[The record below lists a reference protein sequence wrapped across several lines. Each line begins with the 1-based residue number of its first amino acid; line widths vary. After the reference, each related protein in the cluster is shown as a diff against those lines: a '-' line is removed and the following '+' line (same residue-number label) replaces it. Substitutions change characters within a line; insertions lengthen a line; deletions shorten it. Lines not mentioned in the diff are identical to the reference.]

1 MNFPTIVSRRDAVL
15 LALAAVAAG
24 PSTSRADDYP
34 SRPVKIV
41 APFGAGGPTDVYTRS
56 IANELQKSLG
66 QTFFIEDRPGAG
78 TTIGTDLV
86 AHAAPDGY
94 TLLMVSG
101 TQTVNETL
109 YAQKPYQLM
118 RDLTPVAPLMDTDLV
133 LVVHPSVPAK
143 TLQELLALAKAKPGT
158 LNYGS
163 SGPGSNY
170 HMAAELLKS
179 LTGIDIVHV
188 PYKGST
194 GMRSDILSGQIQ
206 MLFDAIPTMAP
217 TVQSGMV
224 RALATSGRTRSPILP
239 DVPTFTEA
247 GVAGFQAT
255 LWVGFMAPKATPQ
268 PIVDQL
274 SRTITDILK
283 RPEIKDAW
291 EKQGATPMVMTQA
304 VFTAFMES
312 EIGKWAKVIQ
322 GNHIALINE
331 VQDERADETRRG
343 DQRRGALDHQGWR
356 RQAFHVR
363 KMRRRSET
371 DHGHHPVRARL
382 VHGGTADI
390 RPAGARAAGFL
401 GNGFL
406 RPAKFRLLVRR
417 HGGLRP
423 LHQGSRQQRADR
435 AGRRRLPRGRDLY
448 RHAARQAPSPRLW
461 HFIGRA
467 ARRAVRPASSRSGRP
482 PRA

>member
-1 MNFPTIVSRRDAVL
+1 MTLPTAVSRRDAML
-15 LALAAVAAG
+15 LALSGVVAG
-24 PSTSRADDYP
+24 TSSSRADDYP

-109 YAQKPYQLM
+109 YSQKPYQLM

-143 TLQELLALAKAKPGT
+143 SLQELLALAKAKPGT

-206 MLFDAIPTMAP
+206 MLFDSIPTMAP

-224 RALATSGRTRSPILP
+224 RALATSGRLRSPILP

-247 GVAGFQAT
+247 GVPGFQAT

-268 PIVDQL
+268 PIVDLL

-283 RPEIKDAW
+283 RPDIKDAW
-291 EKQGATPMVMTQA
+291 EKQGASPMVMTQA

-312 EIGKWAKVIQ
+312 EIAKWAKVVAA
-322 GNHIALINE
+322 NHIALIN
-331 VQDERADETRRG
+331 
-343 DQRRGALDHQGWR
+343 
-356 RQAFHVR
+356 
-363 KMRRRSET
+363 
-371 DHGHHPVRARL
+371 
-382 VHGGTADI
+382 
-390 RPAGARAAGFL
+390 
-401 GNGFL
+401 
-406 RPAKFRLLVRR
+406 
-417 HGGLRP
+417 
-423 LHQGSRQQRADR
+423 
-435 AGRRRLPRGRDLY
+435 
-448 RHAARQAPSPRLW
+448 
-461 HFIGRA
+461 
-467 ARRAVRPASSRSGRP
+467 
-482 PRA
+482 